1 VSAPTPR
8 RWHLYVI
15 ETAGGALYTGITT
28 DVTRRLAEHAAG
40 RGAKALRGRG
50 PLTLIHQE
58 AVGSR
63 SEALRL
69 EAAVKRLSA
78 AGPTAWA
85 RAQCSFRRGR
95 MNRFSPSTSTIT
107 PVFRLP

>member
-1 VSAPTPR
+1 MSSPSSPC
-8 RWHLYVI
+8 WYLYVV

-28 DVTRRLAEHAAG
+28 DVARRLAEHAAG

-50 PLTLIHQE
+50 PLLLRHQE

-69 EAAVKRLSA
+69 EAVVKRLSA
-78 AGPTAWA
+78 TDKRAWL
-85 RAQCSFRRGR
+85 SRRG
-95 MNRFSPSTSTIT
+95 SP
-107 PVFRLP
+107 

>member
-1 VSAPTPR
+1 MSAPTPP
-8 RWHLYVI
+8 RWYLYVI

-28 DVTRRLAEHAAG
+28 DVARRLAQHAAG

-50 PLTLIHQE
+50 PLTLVHQE

-63 SEALRL
+63 GEALRL

-78 AGPTAWA
+78 AGKRTWLV
-85 RAQCSFRRGR
+85 RRTDGTGS
-95 MNRFSPSTSTIT
+95 M
-107 PVFRLP
+107 

>member
-1 VSAPTPR
+1 MSAPTPPC
-8 RWHLYVI
+8 WHLYI
-15 ETAGGALYTGITT
+15 LETAGGALYTGITT
-28 DVTRRLAEHAAG
+28 DVERRLADHARG

-50 PLTLIHQE
+50 PLLLRHQE

-78 AGPTAWA
+78 AGKRAWMA
-85 RAQCSFRRGR
+85 RRGR
-95 MNRFSPSTSTIT
+95 CVHGDSM
-107 PVFRLP
+107 